1 MEVVCTAFG
10 VAPSSY
16 YEYRQRQQEPDVE
29 RLLLR
34 SKIKELF
41 RLSRNSAGT
50 RTLMGMMRELGF
62 RIGRFKVGRLMDEAN
77 LVCKQPG
84 PHKYKLAEAERVD
97 IPNLLDRRF
106 DVAGPDCRLPLKSVH
121 R

>member
-1 MEVVCTAFG
+1 LIDQLREQEAVEVICSAFD

-16 YEYRQRQQEPDVE
+16 YEYKQRQQEPDVE

-41 RLSRNSAGT
+41 RLSRNAAGA
-50 RTLMGMMRELGF
+50 RTLVAMMRELGY

-84 PHKYKLAEAERVD
+84 PV
-97 IPNLLDRRF
+97 
-106 DVAGPDCRLPLKSVH
+106 
-121 R
+121 